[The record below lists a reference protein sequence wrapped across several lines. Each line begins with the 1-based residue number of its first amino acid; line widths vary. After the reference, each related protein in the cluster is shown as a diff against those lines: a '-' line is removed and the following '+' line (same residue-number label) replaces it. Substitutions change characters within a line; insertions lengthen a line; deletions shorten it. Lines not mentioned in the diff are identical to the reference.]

1 MRLVAVLP
9 EPLPKSALVYSVP
22 VAGFSQD
29 VPVAHERPR
38 RWATADDA
46 AEMVNELEPKSIL
59 RAPCVFPARQYDVI
73 SFAAKRR
80 P

>member
-9 EPLPKSALVYSVP
+9 EPLPKSALVYSVL
-22 VAGFSQD
+22 VAGLSQD

-46 AEMVNELEPKSIL
+46 AEMVNELEPKSTFG
-59 RAPCVFPARQYDVI
+59 ASSVFPARQ
-73 SFAAKRR
+73 KMM
-80 P
+80 